1 MPNDCVVNVTQAH
14 VSEGPQS
21 PSASLPREGKEVR
34 DVNQPEDEQLSP
46 PQFRTHQME
55 RKTIYHILGW
65 KEAGKRPEW
74 ASITYLNFTTKVHW
88 AQGDSL
94 AVKEGVLYHWWELTK
109 LGKVTW
115 QLVLPKGLSTNV
127 LKQLYDSP
135 VGGHLGVCKT
145 LAKVSERFYWIHCH
159 CDIEEWCRRCN
170 LFDTRKG
177 PRVKQRS
184 PVQLYNVGE
193 PMECVAIDVLGPQP
207 ETDQGNKYILVAMD
221 YFSKWPEAY
230 ALPNQEVVT
239 VADVL
244 VSQFFSW
251 FGVPGELHS
260 DQGQNFESS
269 VFQEVRTLLRTH
281 KTRTM
286 ALHPKSN
293 GMVERYNR
301 TIEAQLTTFVQDHQ
315 RDWDRHLP
323 LLLMSYCSAVHET
336 TKFTLAM
343 LMFVRELHVPLDLLI
358 GCPQEEPEDRGYPE
372 YVERLRESVETVH
385 NFARVHQQA
394 GTLRMKRR

>member
-230 ALPNQEVVT
+230 ALPNQEV
-239 VADVL
+239 
-244 VSQFFSW
+244 S
-251 FGVPGELHS
+251 
-260 DQGQNFESS
+260 
-269 VFQEVRTLLRTH
+269 
-281 KTRTM
+281 
-286 ALHPKSN
+286 
-293 GMVERYNR
+293 
-301 TIEAQLTTFVQDHQ
+301 
-315 RDWDRHLP
+315 
-323 LLLMSYCSAVHET
+323 LLLMSLCPSSLVGLVSLVSYTLTKAKISNRPCSRRFAPCSGPIRPGQWHYIQSPMAWWSAT
-336 TKFTLAM
+336 TGL
-343 LMFVRELHVPLDLLI
+343 
-358 GCPQEEPEDRGYPE
+358 
-372 YVERLRESVETVH
+372 
-385 NFARVHQQA
+385 
-394 GTLRMKRR
+394 